1 MISRL
6 TPLGIGWLAGSAWQL
21 QERELMAS
29 MLYWALMTLG
39 GGLIWASLTG
49 LRDADLRRW
58 NPSSWMLGLGA
69 CAMAFGLTGWRA
81 HAQLASPIEPR
92 WEGVTVE
99 VVGVVA
105 AMPQHM
111 GESWRFRFEVEH
123 APPGIPSQLLLGW
136 YGSKTWGSQDV
147 GEPPPWVR
155 AGDRWRLPVRLKAP
169 HGHMNPHGFDYELWL
184 WEQKLQA
191 TGYVRAGPRDPA
203 PVRLGTSLAHPI
215 ERWRQDARESI
226 ERQIPERA
234 MAGIVAA
241 LLVGDQAA
249 IERADWDVFRIT
261 GVAHLMSISGLHI
274 TGLAWLAAALT
285 GWFWRRSSVWSR
297 HRPWCLGL
305 PAPHAS
311 HAVGCA
317 VALIYALF
325 TGWGLPAQRTV
336 WMLLTATWLRWHG
349 LRWPWTHVW
358 LLVCVVVVVLDPW
371 ALLQAGFWLSFVAVG
386 VLFASGRPPETGGL
400 TPAHRTWLQL
410 RQMVHE
416 QWLMSVCLAPLSL
429 VLFHQ
434 VSVIG
439 LLANLLAVPWVTLM
453 VTPLCLLGLLW
464 SDVWTW
470 AQFTVQILM
479 RLLTWMAQASWAQ
492 WSAPA
497 SPGWVSAAALLGV
510 ALWARRMP
518 GWLRLAGLVMVLP
531 LLTWQTPRP
540 SHGTFEL
547 IAADMGQGHAVLV
560 RTQTHALLYDT
571 GPRYSAETD
580 AGQRVLVPLLRSL
593 GERLDG
599 VMISH
604 QDSDHSGGAP
614 AVLAMQPQAHVW
626 SSTPATHFLNGLHT
640 LQHCQRGQHWEW
652 DGVQFSVLHPNEA
665 DYVRPLKPN
674 AMSCVL
680 RLQSTDGVRA
690 LLVGDIEAAQE
701 QRLIQSG
708 QVLQA
713 DWLLVPH
720 HGSATSSTTA
730 FLEAV
735 QPQVAVVQ
743 AGYRNRFGHPRSDVL
758 LRYSEL
764 GVQVVQSPRCGA
776 SRWQSDQPK
785 LVHCTRDERQRY
797 WHHRIP

>member
-1 MISRL
+1 MAPML
-6 TPLGIGWLAGSAWQL
+6 YVG
-21 QERELMAS
+21 LMA
-29 MLYWALMTLG
+29 LG
-39 GGLIWASLTG
+39 ASLMGVALVG
-49 LRDADLRRW
+49 LRGVDLKPW
-58 NPSSWMLGLGA
+58 HPSVWMLGLGA
-69 CAMAFGLTGWRA
+69 CAIAFGQTGWRA
-81 HAQLASPIEPR
+81 HAQLANPIDPR
-92 WEGVTVE
+92 WEGVTV
-99 VVGVVA
+99 VVEGVVA

-111 GESWRFRFEVEH
+111 GENWRFRFEVTH
-123 APPGIPSQLLLGW
+123 APPGIPSHLLLGW

-147 GEPPPWVR
+147 GEPPPMVR
-155 AGDRWRLPVRLKAP
+155 AGDRWRLAVRLKAP
-169 HGHMNPHGFDYELWL
+169 HGHMNPHGFDHELWL

-191 TGYVRAGPRDPA
+191 TGYVRAGPRDPL

-215 ERWRQDARESI
+215 ERWRQDARDAI
-226 ERQIPERA
+226 ERQIAERA
-234 MAGIVAA
+234 MSGIVAA

-249 IERADWDVFRIT
+249 IERADWDVFRTT

-285 GWFWRRSSVWSR
+285 GWCWRRSSAWTGL
-297 HRPWCLGL
+297 RPWCLL
-305 PAPHAS
+305 VPAPHA
-311 HAVGCA
+311 AQAMGCA

-349 LRWPWTHVW
+349 LRWPWPHVW
-358 LLVCVVVVVLDPW
+358 LLVCGVVVALDPW
-371 ALLQAGFWLSFVAVG
+371 AMLQAGFWLSFVAVG
-386 VLFASGRPPETGGL
+386 VLFASGRPPETGAL
-400 TPAHRTWLQL
+400 TLAHRAGMQL
-410 RQMVHE
+410 RQMVRE

-439 LLANLLAVPWVTLM
+439 LLANLLAVPWVTLL
-453 VTPLCLLGLLW
+453 VTPLCLLGLFW
-464 SDVWTW
+464 SDVWSW
-470 AQFTVQILM
+470 AQLALHLLM
-479 RLLTWMAQASWAQ
+479 VCLSWMAQASWAQ

-497 SPGWVSAAALLGV
+497 SPAWVGTCALLGV

-518 GWLRLAGLVMVLP
+518 GWLRLAGWVLVLP

-540 SHGTFEL
+540 PHGAFEL

-599 VMISH
+599 VVISH
-604 QDSDHSGGAP
+604 QDSDHSGGAL

-626 SSTPATHFLNGLHT
+626 SSTPSTHVLNDVHKI
-640 LQHCQRGQHWEW
+640 QRCERGQQWEW
-652 DGVQFSVLHPNEA
+652 DGVQFSVLHPKEA
-665 DYVRPLKPN
+665 DYARPLKPN

-680 RLQSTDGVRA
+680 RLQSTDGARA

-701 QRLIQSG
+701 QSLVRSG
-708 QVLQA
+708 QILQA

-720 HGSATSSTTA
+720 HGSATSSTQE

-735 QPQVAVVQ
+735 QPHVAVVQ
-743 AGYRNRFGHPRSDVL
+743 AGYRNRFGHPRSNVL
-758 LRYSEL
+758 SRYKAL
-764 GVQVVQSPRCGA
+764 GVHVVQSPRCGA
-776 SRWQSDQPK
+776 SRWRSDQPK
-785 LVHCTRDERQRY
+785 LVHCTRDEQQRY